1 MFAVR
6 TCIEIWVDGIVKVDP
21 QHVKEATMQ
30 QLRIYNLQYHGI
42 YHLFQKST
50 SACLL
55 VNLQFIP
62 YLFHPISMLEREFAP
77 TIGRDSINNK
87 SVFRQQTEIPQE
99 KAWDI

>member
-30 QLRIYNLQYHGI
+30 QLRIYNLKYHGI
-42 YHLFQKST
+42 YNLFQKST

-62 YLFHPISMLEREFAP
+62 YLFHPISMLERE
-77 TIGRDSINNK
+77 GRDSINNK
-87 SVFRQQTEIPQE
+87 SVFRQQAEIPQE
-99 KAWDI
+99 KGWDI

>member
-1 MFAVR
+1 MDMCPQPAAKYVL
-6 TCIEIWVDGIVKVDP
+6 VK
-21 QHVKEATMQ
+21 
-30 QLRIYNLQYHGI
+30 
-42 YHLFQKST
+42 

-87 SVFRQQTEIPQE
+87 SVFRQQAEIPQE
-99 KAWDI
+99 KGWDI